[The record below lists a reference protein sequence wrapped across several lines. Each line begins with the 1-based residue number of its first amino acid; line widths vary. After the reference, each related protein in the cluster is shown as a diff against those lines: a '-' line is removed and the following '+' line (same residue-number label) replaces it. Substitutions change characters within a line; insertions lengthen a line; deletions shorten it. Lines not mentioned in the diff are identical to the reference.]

1 MDVVSDYGTVVLLSH
16 GLVIFST
23 TVVQFVLAM
32 RLVLWEYR
40 VSALT
45 PTVTEG

>member
-1 MDVVSDYGTVVLLSH
+1 MDVVSDSETVVLLSH
-16 GLVIFST
+16 RPVIFST
-23 TVVQFVLAM
+23 PVVQFVLAM
-32 RLVLWEYR
+32 RLVLWEYL